1 MNLQE
6 YNDCVKAHADGL
18 YRFLKKN
25 LKDDMEAENIVQNTF
40 EKLWIRRDE
49 IRPESAKAYIF
60 KVGYNNMI
68 DVIRKNKRTSNL
80 EEVKEVAYDG
90 KSYTDLKEIL
100 NKAISK
106 LPEHLRTPLL
116 LRDYEGYDYRSIG
129 EITGLNEGQ
138 VKINIFRARKAMR
151 EFIGSPG
158 NLM

>member
-18 YRFLKKN
+18 FRFLKKN
-25 LKDDMEAENIVQNTF
+25 LKDTMEAENIVQNTF

-49 IRPESAKAYIF
+49 IRIESAKAYIF

-68 DVIRKNKRTSNL
+68 DVIRKNKKTGNL
-80 EEVKEVAYDG
+80 DDVKEVV
-90 KSYTDLKEIL
+90 SENRNYTDLKEIL
-100 NKAISK
+100 NKAVMR

-138 VKINIFRARKAMR
+138 VKINIFRARKALR
-151 EFIGSPG
+151 EYIGSPA